1 MCPNGWKF
9 PTPEMKDHSLDDLYV
24 ENFSHTEYQS
34 EATVY
39 AYLKQV
45 SDFLKR
51 YQSMRCCPQS
61 PMTRKTI
68 CSSGVFTCAS

>member
-24 ENFSHTEYQS
+24 ENFSHTESQC

-39 AYLKQV
+39 AYLKQI
-45 SDFLKR
+45 SDLLKR
-51 YQSMRCCPQS
+51 YQELDAEYALLP
-61 PMTRKTI
+61 PEPL
-68 CSSGVFTCAS
+68 